1 MPLSVS
7 LLLDLRKLVN
17 EEKLTEAEK
26 AVFNAFVEM
35 DGSEIWFGTLVYKN
49 TEGMECALVRGNSV
63 IKLTIYANDKAEIE
77 VVHNYN
83 DVEHTRHTLE
93 GTLYNVINTIATT
106 LDIEKDKVVDAI
118 ERLNINT

>member
-83 DVEHTRHTLE
+83 NVEYDGYTLE
-93 GTLYNVINTIATT
+93 GILKDVMDTIATALGT
-106 LDIEKDKVVDAI
+106 EKSKVVGAI
-118 ERLNINT
+118 EHLNVNT